1 MGNYKTNQ
9 IMYWGTSKVTDHN
22 RAPLQVSYEFIERK
36 SRMAKGTLRKYLVAK
51 KRTWSTSWDMLPT
64 FSNEVVDG
72 GMSATAMETFVK
84 NNTGAFTLTLRDGQ
98 GNQETAKVMVSD
110 FSNEIQKRGTIN
122 DFWSVSVTL
131 EEV

>member
-1 MGNYKTNQ
+1 
-9 IMYWGTSKVTDHN
+9 MYWGTSKVTDHN

-36 SRMAKGTLRKYLVAK
+36 SRMAKGTLRKYIVAK

-64 FSNEVVDG
+64 YLAEVVDG
-72 GMSATAMETFVK
+72 GMTAAAMETFV
-84 NNTGAFTLTLRDGQ
+84 NNNPGAFTLTLRDGQ
-98 GNQETAKVMVSD
+98 GNQETTKAMITD
-110 FSNEIQKRGTIN
+110 FSKEIQIRGTIN

>member
-1 MGNYKTNQ
+1 
-9 IMYWGTSKVTDHN
+9 MYWGTSKVSDHN

-36 SRMAKGTLRKYLVAK
+36 ARMAKGTLRKYQVAK

-64 FSNEVVDG
+64 FSPEVVDG
-72 GMSATAMETFVK
+72 GMTAAAMETFV
-84 NNTGAFTLTLRDGQ
+84 NNNPGAFTLTLRDGA
-98 GNQETAKVMVSD
+98 GNQETAKVMFSD
-110 FSNEIQKRGTIN
+110 FSKEIQKRGDTN